1 VFARAKLNPRK
12 RRLEPQSDR
21 RVTPPPYFSHK
32 REICLEYGSGRDRK
46 RKRLSMNKPT
56 SPSRPYPEDAQ
67 EHIKSCLAAMLGDS
81 ASSGQWH
88 WRSIMSSEG
97 EHRACV
103 ASVETGRY
111 SMKLYFSKK
120 QMIEAQKKVCQASA
134 VRQLEYVARQWALHH
149 ICNTPD
155 SPSLK
160 RRLQPFADNLRRS
173 QNSRESR

>member
-1 VFARAKLNPRK
+1 MVRDAIEKVRRPEMNK
-12 RRLEPQSDR
+12 RRFP
-21 RVTPPPYFSHK
+21 
-32 REICLEYGSGRDRK
+32 I
-46 RKRLSMNKPT
+46 
-56 SPSRPYPEDAQ
+56 RPYPEGAQ
-67 EHIKSCLAAMLGDS
+67 DHIKFCLAAVLGDS

-134 VRQLEYVARQWALHH
+134 VRQFEYVARQLTLHH
-149 ICNTPD
+149 ISTRPTH
-155 SPSLK
+155 LV
-160 RRLQPFADNLRRS
+160 
-173 QNSRESR
+173 